1 MEGCGVVDEELERK
15 VKALE
20 VQVQEHKKIT
30 RISTLSL
37 ILLAGTVILQGFRIH
52 DIYRMLNKIVSV
64 LEKIAGL

>member
-1 MEGCGVVDEELERK
+1 MDEELERK